1 MGEVIVSLNSK
12 LQIPNLKQIPNP
24 NVQITKTSLFEIH
37 QGIRNTFEFWILRFI
52 CNLACL
58 REAASAK
65 AGAWSLVLARMLSV
79 QTTNLTKRFGPLT
92 AVKNLNLEVK
102 AGEIFGL
109 VGPDA
114 AGKTTTLRMLCG
126 ILPPDEGEARVAGY
140 DIRREVELLKEKVGY
155 LPQRFGL
162 YGDLTVIENV
172 HFYADLYQ
180 VPKKIRKGRIERL
193 LRFANLEPFV
203 KRKAQD
209 LSGGMKQKL
218 GLISALI
225 HTPEILLLDEPTT
238 GVDPLSRRDFWMIL
252 YDLLKEGVTIL
263 FSTSYLDEAERCSR
277 IGLIYQGELMIADTP
292 ASVKTQMR
300 GTILEL
306 RMEDHQEGM
315 KILEKT
321 GSFRSIVLSGDKIHV
336 FVDDPLKGEKLIRE
350 VLRSERRE
358 VENLTEV
365 RPSLEDVFVSMVK
378 EKKG

>member
-1 MGEVIVSLNSK
+1 
-12 LQIPNLKQIPNP
+12 
-24 NVQITKTSLFEIH
+24 
-37 QGIRNTFEFWILRFI
+37 
-52 CNLACL
+52 
-58 REAASAK
+58 
-65 AGAWSLVLARMLSV
+65 MLSIK
-79 QTTNLTKRFGPLT
+79 TTNLTKTFDSIT
-92 AVKNLNLEVK
+92 AVNRLNLEVK

-126 ILPPDEGEARVAGY
+126 ILPPDGGEARVAGY
-140 DIRREVELLKEKVGY
+140 DIHREAELLKEKVGY

-162 YGDLTVIENV
+162 YGDLTVIENI
-172 HFYADLYQ
+172 HFYADIYQ

-193 LRFANLEPFV
+193 LRFANLDPFV

-225 HTPEILLLDEPTT
+225 HTPEILFLDEPTT

-252 YDLLKEGVTIL
+252 YDLLREGVTIL
-263 FSTSYLDEAERCSR
+263 FSTSYLDEAERCGR

-292 ASVKTQMR
+292 ASVKARMR

-306 RMEDHQEGM
+306 RMEDHQGGM

-321 GSFRSIVLSGDKIHV
+321 GSFRSVVLSGDKLHV
-336 FVDDPLKGEKLIRE
+336 LVDDPLKGEKLIRE
-350 VLRSERRE
+350 VLRSEGME
-358 VENLTEV
+358 VESLAEV

-378 EKKG
+378 EKKE